1 VIAKRANNWTAS
13 VTSPADER
21 PYRFSRAVRPEWMP
35 SAAFM
40 DSLAKHAVPPLQCS
54 FLDPQ
59 QERWFSGRLFSSEYA
74 AQNTDG
80 YRDNFTAKKQNIVA
94 AVNYNL

>member
-1 VIAKRANNWTAS
+1 
-13 VTSPADER
+13 
-21 PYRFSRAVRPEWMP
+21 MP

-40 DSLAKHAVPPLQCS
+40 DFVAKHGVPRLQCS
-54 FLDPQ
+54 FEDLQ
-59 QERWFSGRLFSSEYA
+59 QQRWFSGRLFSSEYA

-80 YRDNFTAKKQNIVA
+80 YRDNFTAKKQNIAA

>member
-1 VIAKRANNWTAS
+1 
-13 VTSPADER
+13 
-21 PYRFSRAVRPEWMP
+21 
-35 SAAFM
+35 M
-40 DSLAKHAVPPLQCS
+40 DSMAKHGVPPLQCS

-59 QERWFSGRLFSSEYA
+59 KERGFSGRLFSSEYA
-74 AQNTDG
+74 ARNTDG